1 MLNILSNFYIY
12 IYIISYKIIQY
23 ATKLDLMRE
32 RERERERENLTYT
45 LFYSRIID

>member
-1 MLNILSNFYIY
+1 MLNILSNLYIYIY

-32 RERERERENLTYT
+32 RERESNLYFI
-45 LFYSRIID
+45 LF

>member
-1 MLNILSNFYIY
+1 MLNILSNLYIY

-32 RERERERENLTYT
+32 RERERERESNLYFI
-45 LFYSRIID
+45 LF